1 MAQTAHYHLIS
12 PSSYNLSSCHTVL
25 YILISCGTEISVLSC
40 KYCVSACL
48 LFVVQQLLP
57 EKASFFILCLLF
69 HLTYSHLRISTGISC
84 RKVSPVLTSHQAT
97 TKLSILG
104 SDYSLLFFFN
114 ALAPFYWNGL
124 FMYPYIPPNCKFPE
138 SMCHVLNL
146 HTKPPVLTNSLV
158 HSRHSN

>member
-104 SDYSLLFFFN
+104 SDYSLLFFLMHLPHFIGMVCLCIHISHQTVSFQR
-114 ALAPFYWNGL
+114 ACA
-124 FMYPYIPPNCKFPE
+124 M
-138 SMCHVLNL
+138 S
-146 HTKPPVLTNSLV
+146 
-158 HSRHSN
+158 